1 MQTVSSMQTSINTSK
16 IPAVWNKLNYKFL
29 QHHMTEEG
37 LFVVDYGC
45 GRRATWEKVLLH
57 LKCRPELSG
66 VNYFPYDPYWVETDR
81 NRNAISCLIQWGK
94 ADLCVCANVINV
106 VDSVDAIKNI
116 IKEVTQAKYWVFAVY
131 EGNKS
136 GNGEYTKGGTCFQH
150 NKRAKEYCWIFNE
163 VLEQSYHI
171 KGNLITNCLDIL
183 A

>member
-1 MQTVSSMQTSINTSK
+1 MQKLSSMNTSVNTSK
-16 IPAVWNKLNYKFL
+16 LPAVWNKLNWDWVRN
-29 QHHMTEEG
+29 HSISNI
-37 LFVVDYGC
+37 VDYGC
-45 GRRATWEKVLLH
+45 GKRATQNLVRNKLLDEIAVRH
-57 LKCRPELSG
+57 C
-66 VNYFPYDPYWVETDR
+66 YFPYDPYWGDVDA

-136 GNGEYTKGGTCFQH
+136 GNGEYTKGATCFQH
-150 NKRAKEYCWIFNE
+150 NKKAKEYCWIFNE
-163 VLEQSYHI
+163 MLEQPYYI